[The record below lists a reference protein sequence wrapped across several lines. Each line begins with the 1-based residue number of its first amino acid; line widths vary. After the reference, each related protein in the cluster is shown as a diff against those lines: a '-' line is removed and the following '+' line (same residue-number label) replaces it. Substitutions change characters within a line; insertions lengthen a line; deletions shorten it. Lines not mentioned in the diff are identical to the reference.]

1 MLLAIS
7 ACSARAQLDT
17 AVRSPGPFFS
27 KTGAGSREQAMIQ
40 DSSGAEH
47 RKEDVDRIV
56 IKNNGF
62 IPQPFAVAQ
71 DYGLVIAGRIR
82 LVFVED
88 GWTRC
93 R

>member
-1 MLLAIS
+1 M
-7 ACSARAQLDT
+7 
-17 AVRSPGPFFS
+17 
-27 KTGAGSREQAMIQ
+27 
-40 DSSGAEH
+40 
-47 RKEDVDRIV
+47 
-56 IKNNGF
+56 KNNGF

-71 DYGLVIAGRIR
+71 DYGLVIAERIR